1 MIVWSLRF
9 LFLGI
14 IVATFV
20 FGWPWYMYML
30 AISAYIVLMVS
41 FSFRIEWQIYLD
53 SLLKQPDGSVALTF
67 DDGPHPETTPAIL
80 ELLQQYDI
88 KATFFLIGEKCEQY
102 PELVRRI
109 VNEGHQ
115 IANHSATHGYSISL
129 SSRQAWR
136 DEIERCQRQIG
147 AIVGTAPMLF
157 RPPYGVTTPN
167 LSKALA
173 DTGLTSVGWSVH
185 THDWT
190 SSVSGV
196 LKRLD
201 SIHHGDIVLLHDSCP
216 NTVEALTNWLSVCSK
231 DFEFKPVLPKRV

>member
-9 LFLGI
+9 IFFGI
-14 IVATFV
+14 LAAAYV
-20 FGWPWYMYML
+20 FGWPWYTYVL
-30 AISAYIVLMVS
+30 AISAYVVLMVS
-41 FSFRIEWQIYLD
+41 FSFRIEWRIYLN
-53 SLLKQPDGSVALTF
+53 SLLKQPDDSVALTF

-109 VNEGHQ
+109 VAEGHQ
-115 IANHSATHGYSISL
+115 IANHSATHGYSISF
-129 SSRQAWR
+129 SSRRAWR
-136 DEIERCQRQIG
+136 DEIESCQRQIG
-147 AIVGTAPMLF
+147 AIVGSSPRLF

-173 DTGLTSVGWSVH
+173 DTGLTPVGWSVH

-190 SSVSGV
+190 SSVNGV

-201 SIHHGDIVLLHDSCP
+201 TVDHGDIVLLHDSCP
-216 NTVEALTNWLSVCSK
+216 NTVEALTSWLPEHRK
-231 DFEFKPVLPKRV
+231 KFEFKPVSTHRA